1 MSSEA
6 GAGASSGK
14 KIPGAG
20 AACVVVDY
28 ADTRFSNFA
37 IEYLLENETFRETVF
52 ACSYCAQEEFLFI
65 KRVSKIS
72 WHCPFNLF
80 YNMQSKLYENISF
93 ECFVF

>member
-20 AACVVVDY
+20 DACVVVDY

-37 IEYLLENETFRETVF
+37 IEYLLENETFRKL
-52 ACSYCAQEEFLFI
+52 FLPVHIGSRSNFSNN
-65 KRVSKIS
+65 KKNWSKIS
-72 WHCPFNLF
+72 
-80 YNMQSKLYENISF
+80 
-93 ECFVF
+93 

>member
-28 ADTRFSNFA
+28 ADTRYSNFA

-52 ACSYCAQEEFLFI
+52 ACSYWVQVEFFSQQ
-65 KRVSKIS
+65 KNWSKIS
-72 WHCPFNLF
+72 
-80 YNMQSKLYENISF
+80 
-93 ECFVF
+93 